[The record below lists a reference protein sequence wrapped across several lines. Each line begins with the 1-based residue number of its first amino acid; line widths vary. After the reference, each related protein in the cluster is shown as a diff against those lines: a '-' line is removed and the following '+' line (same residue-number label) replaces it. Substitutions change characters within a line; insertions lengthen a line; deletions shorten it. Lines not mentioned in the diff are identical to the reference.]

1 MHKGMSLKLR
11 LSLFFSIFLAAIL
24 IMVAVALYSTTKQS
38 LKASLVERVKQSI
51 TDLKNN
57 DLTSASNRMS
67 GDTYFEMIVYPRGIA
82 PLNEVVDIDRGFLV
96 YWRRENPTKESL
108 FENLSQEDKESLFTN
123 GEMMTDIEL
132 PSGRT
137 IRVIGQYGEQMLTNR
152 FGVDTKGYY
161 FVGFSP
167 DSFQQTLFQLRRNL
181 VGVIVPSF
189 LLFLVGIWLL
199 ANQILLPLKRITRA
213 AEQVSSQDLSQRLPV
228 PKSHDEVSTLALTV
242 NQMLDRLQNSFVTQR
257 RFTADA
263 SHELR
268 TPVTAISGHASY
280 LLRRTK
286 PTDQQADS
294 LTVIKE
300 ESDRMAKLVNDLLE
314 LARVDGGAFPINR
327 DPLNFV
333 DILDDVKKEV
343 DPIFPMA
350 QVMIDTPKPIMEVLG
365 DTGRLK
371 QVVLNL
377 VQNAL
382 NAGSS
387 SVSLSLSELTEAD
400 ETGANKDYIE
410 LQVLDNGP
418 GIPQEALP
426 NIFER
431 FFRVDGARST
441 RGNGTGLG
449 LAIVREIVQRH
460 DGAVTVT
467 SEIGEGT
474 VFTVRIPAN
483 NSRGGDEVIMPVRK
497 SQVESNILTT

>member
-11 LSLFFSIFLAAIL
+11 LSLFFSLFLAAIL
-24 IMVAVALYSTTKQS
+24 ITVAIALYSTTKQS
-38 LKASLVERVKQSI
+38 LKASLVTRANNAI

-57 DLTSASNRMS
+57 DFKSAFNRMS
-67 GDTYFEMIVYPRGIA
+67 GDTYFEVVAYPKGIA
-82 PLNEVVDIDRGFLV
+82 QLREPTDILKGLTI
-96 YWRRENPTKESL
+96 YIRRENPSPDKL
-108 FENLSQEDKESLFTN
+108 FIHLSEEDQRTLFTN
-123 GEMMTDIEL
+123 GKILTDIVL
-132 PSGRT
+132 DSGKAL
-137 IRVIGQYGEQMLTNR
+137 RVIGQEGQLLKER
-152 FGVDTKGYY
+152 FGVDADGYY
-161 FVGFSP
+161 FVAFSP
-167 DSFQQTLFQLRRNL
+167 NSFQNTLWQLRRNL
-181 VGVIVPSF
+181 IGVIVPSF

-199 ANQILLPLKRITRA
+199 SNQILLPLKRITTA
-213 AEQVSSQDLSQRLPV
+213 AEQVTSQDLSQRLPV
-228 PKSHDEVSTLALTV
+228 PKSHDEVSTLATTV

-286 PTDQQADS
+286 PTEQQEDS

-350 QVMIDTPKPIMEVLG
+350 KVMIDSPKPIMEVLG

-387 SVSLSLSELTEAD
+387 SVSLNLSELTELD
-400 ETGANKDYIE
+400 EAGKNTEYIE

-460 DGAVTVT
+460 DGTVSVT

-483 NSRGGDEVIMPVRK
+483 DDSDAGEVIMPVRK
-497 SQVESNILTT
+497 SQVEANILTT

>member
-1 MHKGMSLKLR
+1 MRKGMSLKLR
-11 LSLFFSIFLAAIL
+11 LSLFFSLFLAAIL
-24 IMVAVALYSTTKQS
+24 VMVAVALYSTTRQS
-38 LKASLVERVKQSI
+38 LKASLVTRA
-51 TDLKNN
+51 NN
-57 DLTSASNRMS
+57 AIADIKDNNFKSAFSRMP
-67 GDTYFEMIVYPRGIA
+67 GDAYFEVVAYPRGVA
-82 PLNEVVDIDRGFLV
+82 QLNEPTDIPKGLTIYF
-96 YWRRENPTKESL
+96 RRENPSTDKL
-108 FENLSQEDKESLFTN
+108 FLKLNDEDKVALFTN
-123 GEMMTDIEL
+123 GSIITDVEL
-132 PSGRT
+132 DNGKKLR
-137 IRVIGQYGEQMLTNR
+137 IIGQEGELLRER
-152 FGVDTKGYY
+152 FGVDAKGFY
-161 FVGFSP
+161 FVGYSSN
-167 DSFQQTLFQLRRNL
+167 SFQTTLVQLRRNL
-181 VGVIVPSF
+181 FFVIVPSF
-189 LLFLVGIWLL
+189 LLFLLGIWLL

-213 AEQVSSQDLSQRLPV
+213 AEQVTSQDLSQRLPV
-228 PKSHDEVSTLALTV
+228 PKSRDEVSTLALTV

-286 PTDQQADS
+286 PTEQQEDS

-300 ESDRMAKLVNDLLE
+300 ESDRMTKLVNDLLE

-333 DILDDVKKEV
+333 DILDDVKREV
-343 DPIFPMA
+343 DPIYQMA
-350 QVMIDTPKPIMEVLG
+350 DIKISTPQPIMEVMG

-387 SVSLSLSELTEAD
+387 QVSMNLSELKD
-400 ETGANKDYIE
+400 ANAEGVQTSYIE
-410 LQVLDNGP
+410 LEVLDNGP
-418 GIPQEALP
+418 GIPKEALP

-460 DGAVTVT
+460 DGTVTVT

-483 NSRGGDEVIMPVRK
+483 TDPSVSEVIMPVRK
-497 SQVESNILTT
+497 SQVESNIITT

>member
-1 MHKGMSLKLR
+1 MSLKLR
-11 LSLFFSIFLAAIL
+11 LSLFFSLFLAAIL
-24 IMVAVALYSTTKQS
+24 AMVALALYSTTRQS
-38 LKASLVERVKQSI
+38 LKTSLEKRAFTAI
-51 TDLKNN
+51 ADLK
-57 DLTSASNRMS
+57 DGQLKSASNGMP
-67 GDTYFEMIVYPRGIA
+67 GNAYIEMAIYPRGVI
-82 PLNEVVDIDRGFLV
+82 PLREASDIPEGIPVSILS
-96 YWRRENPTKESL
+96 RENPTQDRIILKLNEEDKRVL
-108 FENLSQEDKESLFTN
+108 FENNELI
-123 GEMMTDIEL
+123 TDIIL
-132 PSGRT
+132 DNGDKL
-137 IRVIGQYGEQMLTNR
+137 RVVAQGGQMFRARFATN
-152 FGVDTKGYY
+152 DPGYY
-161 FVGFSP
+161 FVGYAP
-167 DSFQQTLFQLRRNL
+167 GTFQPTLTQLRRNL
-181 VGVIVPSF
+181 IGVIVPCF

-199 ANQILLPLKRITRA
+199 ANQILLPLKRITKA
-213 AEQVSSQDLSQRLPV
+213 AEQVTSQDLSQRLPV

-286 PTDQQADS
+286 PTEQQEDS

-333 DILDDVKKEV
+333 DVLDDVKKEV

-350 QVMIDTPKPIMEVLG
+350 EILISSPKPIMEVLG

-387 SVSLSLSELTEAD
+387 KVSMNLSDYKAENQEGVETAYVELE
-400 ETGANKDYIE
+400 
-410 LQVLDNGP
+410 VLDNGP
-418 GIPQEALP
+418 GIPKDALP

-460 DGAVTVT
+460 GGTVAVT

-483 NSRGGDEVIMPVRK
+483 NDPGVSEVIMPVRK

>member
-1 MHKGMSLKLR
+1 MRKGMSLKLR
-11 LSLFFSIFLAAIL
+11 LSLFFSLFLAAIL
-24 IMVAVALYSTTKQS
+24 AMVALALYSTTRQS
-38 LKASLVERVKQSI
+38 LKTSLEKRAVMAI
-51 TDLKNN
+51 ADLK
-57 DLTSASNRMS
+57 DEQLKTASNRMP
-67 GDTYFEMIVYPRGIA
+67 GNAYFEMVVYPKGIV
-82 PLNEVVDIDRGFLV
+82 PLNEAEDILGGYKMTIFG
-96 YWRRENPTKESL
+96 RENPTQDTLYTKLTEEDRLEL
-108 FENLSQEDKESLFTN
+108 FENDALKTEVLLNN
-123 GEMMTDIEL
+123 GETL
-132 PSGRT
+132 K
-137 IRVIGQYGEQMLTNR
+137 VIARGGQMWLSR
-152 FGVDTKGYY
+152 FDVDAPGYY
-161 FVGFSP
+161 IVGYSP
-167 DSFQQTLFQLRRNL
+167 FSFQPTLVQLRRNL
-181 VGVIVPSF
+181 IGVIVPSF
-189 LLFLVGIWLL
+189 ILFLVGIWLL

-213 AEQVSSQDLSQRLPV
+213 AEQVTSQDLSQRLPV

-286 PTDQQADS
+286 PTEQQEDS

-333 DILDDVKKEV
+333 DVLDDVKKEV
-343 DPIFPMA
+343 DPIFPVA
-350 QVMIDTPKPIMEVLG
+350 EISISSPKPIMEVLG

-387 SVSLSLSELTEAD
+387 KVSMNLSDLKAENAEGLETSYVELE
-400 ETGANKDYIE
+400 
-410 LQVLDNGP
+410 VLDNGP
-418 GIPQEALP
+418 GIPKDALP

-460 DGAVTVT
+460 DGTVTVT

-483 NSRGGDEVIMPVRK
+483 NDPGVSEVIMPVRK